1 MIDAKTDVYCIFG
14 NPVEH
19 SKSPLIHNACFKH
32 YGINAAYLAFK
43 IDSIKAGTD
52 ALSNLNIKGASVTI
66 PFKEK
71 IIKLLDEVSEDAK
84 AMGAVNT
91 VLNKDDKLYGYNT
104 DCMAA
109 ISPLKPLGIQGKNVA
124 IIGAGGAAQAVAY
137 GIQKEGGSLIIINR
151 TVDKGE
157 RLASKFNG
165 KFIGLNE
172 LERMNYLSADI
183 IINTTSIGMHPDI
196 EYSPIPSRFLNS
208 SMIVMDVVYT
218 PMNTRL
224 LKEADQK
231 GCTTIDGLSMFLHQ
245 GAAQFKIW
253 TGISPD
259 IEIMRQAILSGE
271 K

>member
-1 MIDAKTDVYCIFG
+1 MIDAKTDLYCIFG
-14 NPVEH
+14 NPVGH
-19 SKSPLIHNACFKH
+19 SKSPLIQNACFIH
-32 YGINAAYLAFK
+32 YGINAAYLAFETK
-43 IDSIKAGTD
+43 GIKPGTD
-52 ALSNLNIKGASVTI
+52 ALRNLNIKGASVTI
-66 PFKEK
+66 PFKEN
-71 IIKLLDEVSEDAK
+71 IIEFLDEISEDAK
-84 AMGAVNT
+84 LMGAVNT
-91 VLNKDDKLYGYNT
+91 VLNKNKKLYGFNT

-109 ISPLKPLGIQGKNVA
+109 ISPLKPLGIKNKKVA

-137 GIQKEGGSLIIINR
+137 GIDKEGGSLIIINR

-157 RLASKFNG
+157 RLASKFHG
-165 KFIGLNE
+165 EFFGLNE
-172 LERMNYLSADI
+172 LEQMDHLSADI
-183 IINTTSIGMHPDI
+183 IINTTSIGMHPHIEDI
-196 EYSPIPSRFLNS
+196 PISSRFLNP

-218 PMNTRL
+218 PLKTRL

-259 IEIMRQAILSGE
+259 IEIMRQAILNGE